1 MYSIKIFTE
10 IIKGISQNKSLCRI
24 LQNYET
30 KKLSLGGN
38 IIEFGAE
45 PSSTKNF
52 SEIGE
57 LPHSYNLLRYSI
69 KEVFIL
75 IEQMAC
81 TLITAFWA
89 ILAEILH
96 RFVWALYMSSG
107 LRSEILCQLLGS
119 CL

>member
-1 MYSIKIFTE
+1 MVALKHCLFQHGPEKQSHLVRAVISKVINLSSIEIF
-10 IIKGISQNKSLCRI
+10 C
-24 LQNYET
+24 
-30 KKLSLGGN
+30 
-38 IIEFGAE
+38 
-45 PSSTKNF
+45 TKNF

-96 RFVWALYMSSG
+96 RFV
-107 LRSEILCQLLGS
+107 
-119 CL
+119 